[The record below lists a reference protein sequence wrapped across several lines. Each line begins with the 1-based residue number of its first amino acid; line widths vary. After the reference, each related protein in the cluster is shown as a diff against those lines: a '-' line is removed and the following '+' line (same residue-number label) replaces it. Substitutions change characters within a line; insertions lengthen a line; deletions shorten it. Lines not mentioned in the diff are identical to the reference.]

1 METNTRYFTIKS
13 PDPSFTG
20 RVGAVS
26 FADGVARVSFDDTRD
41 EDGRSVAEEHQ
52 VHVGRSAVMFARRRK
67 GYEVIET
74 DMAGVPLSV
83 LAEQEAEAKAKGEQ
97 EAEAAKKAAED
108 AAADAA
114 AKKAAA
120 AAKGG
125 AK

>member
-1 METNTRYFTIKS
+1 METTTRYFTIKS

-41 EDGRSVAEEHQ
+41 EHGRSVAEEHQ
-52 VHVGRSAVMFARRRK
+52 VHVGRSAVMFAKRRK

-83 LAEQEAEAKAKGEQ
+83 LAEQEADEKPKG
-97 EAEAAKKAAED
+97 
-108 AAADAA
+108 
-114 AKKAAA
+114 
-120 AAKGG
+120 AKGG